1 MGVAAFSFFLAAA
14 VVIGGYA
21 GQRIVMKG
29 FGDAYDKWLDLPS
42 PRDGTEKS
50 RTFVNGELE
59 RRPIV
64 KKLEKDFDTA
74 NSFAAALTLLVSML
88 LGILD
93 PSIGAADDSLGVRLV
108 IVLIAAF
115 PFALFA
121 YMYTMDYEQYRG
133 LPAPLGL
140 PLFVFVQLAF
150 DFALGFGFLAWEKL
164 F

>member
-1 MGVAAFSFFLAAA
+1 VGVAAFSFFLAAA

-29 FGDAYDKWLDLPS
+29 FGDAYDRWLDLPS
-42 PRDGTEKS
+42 PRDGAGKS
-50 RTFVNGELE
+50 RAHVAGELE
-59 RRPIV
+59 RRPMVRKI
-64 KKLEKDFDTA
+64 EKEFDTA

-93 PSIGAADDSLGVRLV
+93 PSLHAGDDNLGVRLLV
-108 IVLIAAF
+108 VLIAAL

-121 YMYTMDYEQYRG
+121 YMYTMDYDRYRN

-140 PLFVFVQLAF
+140 PLFVFIQLAF
-150 DFALGFGFLAWEKL
+150 DLGLGLAFLALEAFL
-164 F
+164 